1 MTRFSRSSDRPMIGA
16 QNILMGHIIEQPDL
30 WRTFPFDAANRLFPY
45 LRWCLILDENPCKL
59 VESTADYVARE
70 GTCGKNFF
78 ISCARD
84 TFFSLHVPS
93 RAPYE
98 NVQYMEITNKVIKHE
113 VRSHWMHCLAVP
125 CGAVRCRATP
135 RALQGWELE
144 KLRLDMPVSVA
155 RPEYSMPYGWGTK
168 DWGMDSNGTD
178 GENGYVESTA
188 DYVAREGTC
197 WKNFFYRVRY

>member
-84 TFFSLHVPS
+84 TFFFSACPFAGSVWKCAIHGNNKQSNKTWGSFTLDALPCSAMWRSAVPRDSASPPGLRAWEVETWYARIGSPS
-93 RAPYE
+93 R
-98 NVQYMEITNKVIKHE
+98 VQY
-113 VRSHWMHCLAVP
+113 AV
-125 CGAVRCRATP
+125 
-135 RALQGWELE
+135 
-144 KLRLDMPVSVA
+144 
-155 RPEYSMPYGWGTK
+155 
-168 DWGMDSNGTD
+168 
-178 GENGYVESTA
+178 
-188 DYVAREGTC
+188 
-197 WKNFFYRVRY
+197 RVRY